1 MTAADTDTTNDARRG
16 RWRGP
21 QCMTAADTDTA
32 NDARRKRRCRQ
43 GDSSDEDEDEDE
55 FSGEGEFTEH
65 SEPSPSSCE
74 SSDSE
79 ESPELP
85 PVQAVGVPVLQ
96 AQGYVVPPAQRGV
109 LLVPYDSS
117 DEEPEAAAILDS
129 SDEEMTVRQVAE
141 RERQRR
147 RGEAAEADAEA
158 EDDDPPPTAP
168 AGFELV
174 DWSPGDSVEHFLLY
188 STVDRQAPQWHVG
201 RVVKALPRSKQ
212 YTHDACLDG
221 APQARGVSLTAML
234 YDSPEGRYW
243 YKLSPVGA

>member
-1 MTAADTDTTNDARRG
+1 M
-16 RWRGP
+16 
-21 QCMTAADTDTA
+21 
-32 NDARRKRRCRQ
+32 
-43 GDSSDEDEDEDE
+43 
-55 FSGEGEFTEH
+55 
-65 SEPSPSSCE
+65 
-74 SSDSE
+74 
-79 ESPELP
+79 
-85 PVQAVGVPVLQ
+85 QAVGVPVQQ

-158 EDDDPPPTAP
+158 EDDPPPTAP